1 MEKPIDETKLRADL
15 TASFNRGIKS
25 LAVVLMHSFLSD
37 THEQRVGVIARE
49 IGFTHVSLSSDVMR
63 MAKIV
68 PRGFTTCAD
77 AYLTPCLQRY
87 IRSFSQGFAN
97 DLDGALI
104 LIIYCRWRIENQR
117 MLF

>member
-1 MEKPIDETKLRADL
+1 
-15 TASFNRGIKS
+15 
-25 LAVVLMHSFLSD
+25 
-37 THEQRVGVIARE
+37 
-49 IGFTHVSLSSDVMR
+49 MR

-97 DLDGALI
+97 DLKSSQVGSARKRMPSVAFCHAYTCIPTLAFQFHAISVAI
-104 LIIYCRWRIENQR
+104 LMTQYNAACFVFVFVF
-117 MLF
+117 LVFCFPFPTL